1 MARQTRRRL
10 TATLTVLACTCFW
23 AISQWSQA
31 QETTPPDVDDETCL
45 TCHDTMGETLAKSPH
60 RLSSMSADSTHVT
73 IACASCHTGGAAHIE
88 DPNKDNIGHPG
99 RQSAQEV
106 TRLCESCHQGH
117 RELDNIGF
125 DPHLESGVTCVQCH
139 SVHSF
144 EPARVDQ
151 ATKFCGKCH
160 QALTSQFGRTSTHP
174 VNEGQVTCLSC
185 HDFTGKKQ
193 PALGAGAQETCIN
206 CHTAQAGPFP
216 WPHEAASSYYPGGEG
231 CVACHS
237 PHGSANDRLLTRTG
251 DGLCT
256 QCHGVP
262 ALHRTQHGG
271 IGTQFACMECHEDV
285 HGSDHN
291 QALLEQDLGAKIGG
305 TPASCY
311 CHGTN

>member
-1 MARQTRRRL
+1 MARQTRTRS
-10 TATLTVLACTCFW
+10 TTILAALVCALVW
-23 AISQWSQA
+23 AISQWTVA
-31 QETTPPDVDDETCL
+31 QETAPTVDDETCL
-45 TCHDTMGETLAKSPH
+45 ACHDTMAGTLEKSPH
-60 RLSSMSADSTHVT
+60 RLSSSMEGSRVNV
-73 IACASCHTGGAAHIE
+73 ACASCHEGAAAHIE
-88 DPNKDNIGHPG
+88 DPSVDNIGNPS
-99 RQSAQEV
+99 RQSAQAV
-106 TRLCESCHQGH
+106 GALCESCHRAH

-125 DPHLESGVTCVQCH
+125 DPHLESGVQCTSCH
-139 SVHSF
+139 SIHS
-144 EPARVDQ
+144 EPAAAVDRQ
-151 ATKFCGKCH
+151 AQTCEKCH
-160 QALTSQFGRTSTHP
+160 ASLVTQFGRTSAHP
-174 VNEGQVTCLSC
+174 VNESQVTCLSC
-185 HDFTGKKQ
+185 HDFTGKRQ
-193 PALGAGAQETCIN
+193 PSLGSGPQENCIA

-262 ALHRTQHGG
+262 ALHQTQHSG
-271 IGTQFACMECHEDV
+271 IGTQFACIECHNDV

-291 QALLEQDLGAKIGG
+291 QALLEPDLGAKIGG